1 MQANTALSQ
10 RLLFD
15 PKFYPRFCL
24 TRYRSSRIWQGHDRN
39 NRNLPNSV
47 FNIIYPIYLELFSTT
62 YTDVVFERTFSE
74 ASNAR

>member
-1 MQANTALSQ
+1 MRSNTFLNQ
-10 RLLFD
+10 RLLFNL
-15 PKFYPRFCL
+15 KFYPCFCL

-47 FNIIYPIYLELFSTT
+47 FNIIYPICLELFSTT

-74 ASNAR
+74 ASNAG